1 MNKNSKTTASSNK
14 LQSQK
19 CRNIDANPVGRVS
32 HLKRDPGNS
41 LAFLNN
47 MLLASKLCYF
57 VFKQKKGR
65 TVRIK
70 KQTRNIVGTFRSIL
84 ALFGLI
90 SVISW
95 LFKKIVKSKMAD
107 PGRAR
112 EAGRFAHKSIRTHR
126 GRFADTTLLDSHTS
140 KSFRLHWK
148 ENVLINTLTG

>member
-70 KQTRNIVGTFRSIL
+70 KKKIGISLVHSVASWLDFE
-84 ALFGLI
+84 LI

-95 LFKKIVKSKMAD
+95 LKIVKSKMAD

-140 KSFRLHWK
+140 KSIRLHWK
-148 ENVLINTLTG
+148 KLS

>member
-112 EAGRFAHKSIRTHR
+112 EAGRFAYKSIRTHR
-126 GRFADTTLLDSHTS
+126 GRFADTTLVDSHTS

-148 ENVLINTLTG
+148 KKFS

>member
-90 SVISW
+90 SVIS
-95 LFKKIVKSKMAD
+95 
-107 PGRAR
+107 
-112 EAGRFAHKSIRTHR
+112 
-126 GRFADTTLLDSHTS
+126 
-140 KSFRLHWK
+140 
-148 ENVLINTLTG
+148 